1 MKFRWVLRL
10 SKVYIDYRDNEVHV
24 LSSYDPTLVKI
35 IRDLDMRRFKAD
47 TKEWIV
53 GLSEVQTLI
62 NKARDAGFE
71 VVIEHRAKVLN
82 FV

>member
-1 MKFRWVLRL
+1 
-10 SKVYIDYRDNEVHV
+10 VYIDYRDNEVHV

>member
-1 MKFRWVLRL
+1 MKLT
-10 SKVYIDYRDNEVHV
+10 KVYIDYRDNEVHV
-24 LSSYDPTLVKI
+24 LSAYDPKLVKI

-62 NKARDAGFE
+62 DKARSAGFD

-82 FV
+82 LQ

>member
-1 MKFRWVLRL
+1 MKLT
-10 SKVYIDYRDNEVHV
+10 KVYIDYRDNEVHV
-24 LSSYDPTLVKI
+24 LSSYDSTLVKI

-53 GLSEVQTLI
+53 GLSEAQQLI
-62 NKARDAGFE
+62 DKARSAGFD

-82 FV
+82 LE